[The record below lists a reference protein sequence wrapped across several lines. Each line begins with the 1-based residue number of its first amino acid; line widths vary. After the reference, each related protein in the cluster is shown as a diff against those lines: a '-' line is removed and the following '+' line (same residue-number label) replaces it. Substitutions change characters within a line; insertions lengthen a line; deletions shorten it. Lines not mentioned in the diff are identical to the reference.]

1 MLKRAVIIAKGD
13 VQRVGYRDVVERVA
27 RKNNITGTVSNIEPY
42 DVMIICE
49 GDMKYIEPFINQI
62 RIKKYP
68 IEVEHLDITFEDAT
82 GEFTFFK
89 IKRGDMTEELGE
101 RLDVANSKLIEMIG
115 KQDIMIDKQDIMID
129 KQDIMIDK
137 QDIMIDKQDTMIDLQ
152 KETIDTIK
160 IEGEKT
166 RETITTHISQEV
178 ADLRYEIEHVKLT
191 LAKVV
196 EKVGVSEQ

>member
-13 VQRVGYRDVVERVA
+13 VQRVGYRDVVERAA

-49 GDMKYIEPFINQI
+49 GDMKNIEPFISQI
-62 RIKKYP
+62 RIKRYP

-89 IKRGDMTEELGE
+89 IKRGDMSEELGE
-101 RLDVANSKLIEMIG
+101 RLDIINFKWTEMIE
-115 KQDIMIDKQDIMID
+115 
-129 KQDIMIDK
+129 
-137 QDIMIDKQDTMIDLQ
+137 KQDTMIGLQ

-166 RETITTHISQEV
+166 RDTITTHISQEV
-178 ADLRYEIEHVKLT
+178 ADLRYEIEHVKST

-196 EKVGVSEQ
+196 EKVGVSE

>member
-13 VQRVGYRDVVERVA
+13 VQRVGYRDVVERAA

-49 GDMKYIEPFINQI
+49 GDMKNIEPFINQI
-62 RIKKYP
+62 RIKRYP

-89 IKRGDMTEELGE
+89 VERGDMTEELGE
-101 RLDVANSKLIEMIG
+101 RLDIINFKWTEMIE
-115 KQDIMIDKQDIMID
+115 
-129 KQDIMIDK
+129 
-137 QDIMIDKQDTMIDLQ
+137 KQDTMIGLQ

-160 IEGEKT
+160 VEGEKT
-166 RETITTHISQEV
+166 RDTITTHISQEV
-178 ADLRYEIEHVKLT
+178 ADLRYEIEHVKST

-196 EKVGVSEQ
+196 GKVGVSE

>member
-13 VQRVGYRDVVERVA
+13 VQRVGYRDVVERAA

-49 GDMKYIEPFINQI
+49 GDMKNIEPFINQI
-62 RIKKYP
+62 RIKRYP

-89 IKRGDMTEELGE
+89 IERGDMTEELGE
-101 RLDVANSKLIEMIG
+101 RLDIINFKWTEMIE
-115 KQDIMIDKQDIMID
+115 KQDIMIE
-129 KQDIMIDK
+129 
-137 QDIMIDKQDTMIDLQ
+137 KQDTMIGLQ

-160 IEGEKT
+160 VEGEKT
-166 RETITTHISQEV
+166 RDTITTHISQEV
-178 ADLRYEIEHVKLT
+178 ADLRYEIEHVKST

-196 EKVGVSEQ
+196 EKVGVSE

>member
-13 VQRVGYRDVVERVA
+13 VQRVGYRDVVERAA

-49 GDMKYIEPFINQI
+49 GDMKNIEPFISQI
-62 RIKKYP
+62 RIKRYP
-68 IEVEHLDITFEDAT
+68 IEVEHLDITFEVAT

-101 RLDVANSKLIEMIG
+101 RLDIINFRWIE
-115 KQDIMIDKQDIMID
+115 
-129 KQDIMIDK
+129 
-137 QDIMIDKQDTMIDLQ
+137 MIDKQDTMVGLQ

-160 IEGEKT
+160 VEGEKT
-166 RETITTHISQEV
+166 RDTITTHISQEV
-178 ADLRYEIEHVKLT
+178 ADLRYEIEHVKST

-196 EKVGVSEQ
+196 KKVGVSE

>member
-1 MLKRAVIIAKGD
+1 MRKRAVIIAKGD
-13 VQRVGYRDVVERVA
+13 VQRVGYRDVVERSA
-27 RKNNITGTVSNIEPY
+27 RKNNITGTVYNIEPY

-49 GDMKYIEPFINQI
+49 GDMKNIEPFISQI

-89 IKRGDMTEELGE
+89 IKRGDMSEELGE
-101 RLDVANSKLIEMIG
+101 RLDIINFKWTE
-115 KQDIMIDKQDIMID
+115 MIDKQDIMIE
-129 KQDIMIDK
+129 
-137 QDIMIDKQDTMIDLQ
+137 KQDTMIGLQ

-160 IEGEKT
+160 VEGEKT
-166 RETITTHISQEV
+166 RDTITTHISQEV
-178 ADLRYEIEHVKLT
+178 ADLRYEIEHVKST

-196 EKVGVSEQ
+196 GKVGVSE